1 MTTSA
6 PASAGY
12 QTRSLVRALAI
23 LDAFAQD
30 RPTLSVKD
38 LHELLDLPKPTVSRL
53 ASVLEQHGL
62 LRGNGRAYQL
72 GPKTFELG
80 SLFAQQYG
88 IHHAGRPAVE
98 AMARASSQTSS
109 LAILSGPRVVY
120 LIVARP
126 PRPIH
131 HVTEAGSREFA
142 HPTGLGKALLAAL
155 SPEQVDELLGAG
167 PLARMTEHTIC
178 DLDDLHAELAETRE
192 RGYALDQEEFAIGLR
207 CVAIYM
213 ELPRLGPAAI
223 SVSGP
228 AAEYA
233 ADLVPGY
240 LDILHRTAA
249 ELEHAFGEAAHY
261 SLPLPGTPRTY
272 EPFRSVSGDAD
283 NRNEGGIS

>member
-1 MTTSA
+1 MTQ
-6 PASAGY
+6 PATEPAGY

-30 RPTLSVKD
+30 RPTLSVKE

-62 LRGNGRAYQL
+62 LRGNGRGYQL

-98 AMARASSQTSS
+98 AMARVSSQTSS
-109 LAILSGPRVVY
+109 LAILSGPMVVY

-131 HVTEAGSREFA
+131 HVTEAGSREYA

-155 SPEQVDELLGAG
+155 PPETVDTLLGDK

-178 DLDDLHAELAETRE
+178 DLDDLHVELEETRT
-192 RGYALDQEEFAIGLR
+192 RGYALDREEFAIGLR
-207 CVAIYM
+207 CVAIHM
-213 ELPRLGPAAI
+213 DLPRLGPTAL

-233 ADLVPGY
+233 PDAVPEF
-240 LDILHRTAA
+240 LRILHDTAA
-249 ELEHAFGEAAHY
+249 TLTEAFAEAAHY
-261 SLPLPGTPRTY
+261 ALPLPGTPRTY
-272 EPFRSVSGDAD
+272 EPFQERLDTDS
-283 NRNEGGIS
+283 NGGTR